1 MAALRVASRL
11 ASCRITPG
19 LARSIQ
25 TSADTTELR
34 QSVPSSG
41 SEPFTLRL
49 HEESFQSHRC
59 DTPGLDVQVT
69 KDMLVDMYRQMTTMR
84 RMEMA
89 ADALYKAK
97 LIRGFC
103 HLAIGQEAVSVG
115 LESAIEKDDRVITA
129 YRCHPFAVL
138 RGGTVKG
145 VIAELLGRQ
154 AGMSNGKGGSMH
166 IFTPSFFGGNGIVG
180 AQVPVGAG
188 LAFAQKYMGNKNVTF
203 SMYGDG
209 ASNQGQVFEAYNMAK
224 LWNLP
229 CVFVCENNKYGM
241 GTSAER
247 SSSNTE
253 YFKRGDLI
261 PGIQV
266 NGMDI
271 IASHQGVKFAREWC
285 VNGNGP
291 LLLEFVTYRYGGHSM
306 SDPGTTY
313 RTREEIQRMRSTQ
326 DPIKGLQ
333 KYLEDW
339 GVATEEDL
347 KAIDK
352 EAKAEVDKAVEEA
365 KESPE
370 PNPKDLWTDIYYKGT
385 EPPYMR
391 GRERE
396 EYVARSVDLAWDS
409 LQQSLADTLVEA
421 LNRTLASASRPS
433 FIGPSE
439 VTSFEFGSNPP
450 EVEVVDVRDI
460 HPDFLEEYSEDEG
473 SQDDGESPRYDDEE
487 EEYEWVPRR
496 KLARE
501 IPEMEPRTPGV
512 GSPFAARDFFGGAG
526 VGGIGIH
533 ALPRSLG
540 HGGMTFGVGGVGIGF
555 SPLGG
560 RSGIRTP
567 QEEGRSPQEEDPPV
581 KPPTQTGDESK
592 PVPAPAPA
600 LQMHLHV
607 LFHSNLRL
615 TVKTSVLLNYP
626 SESFLTLP
634 VKLRVTGLVFDGEV
648 VVAYEGPRRRVHLC
662 IVDDLDP
669 YGLASDRRNRR
680 SNDSLPRP
688 GVENGPPGTPERM
701 QPSPSPVDRS
711 TPIGQRLLPSILI
724 ETEIGQ
730 TDKHVLRNVSR
741 VERFLQDVLRKTLED
756 ELVFPNFHTIILG

>member
-1 MAALRVASRL
+1 M
-11 ASCRITPG
+11 
-19 LARSIQ
+19 
-25 TSADTTELR
+25 
-34 QSVPSSG
+34 
-41 SEPFTLRL
+41 TL
-49 HEESFQSHRC
+49 
-59 DTPGLDVQVT
+59 
-69 KDMLVDMYRQMTTMR
+69 MR

-115 LESAIEKDDRVITA
+115 MESAIVKDDRVITA

-154 AGMSNGKGGSMH
+154 AGMSHGKGGSMH

-188 LAFAQKYMGNKNVTF
+188 LAFAQKYMGNQNVTF
-203 SMYGDG
+203 AMYGDG

-271 IASHQGVKFAREWC
+271 IASHQGVKFARQWC
-285 VNGNGP
+285 IDGNGP

-313 RTREEIQRMRSTQ
+313 RTREEIQRMRSTR

-339 GVATEEDL
+339 GVISEEEL
-347 KAIDK
+347 KNIDK
-352 EAKAEVDKAVEEA
+352 EAKASVDQAVEEA
-365 KESPE
+365 KASPDPE
-370 PNPKDLWTDIYYKGT
+370 IKDLWTDIYYKGT

-391 GRERE
+391 GPIIWSL
-396 EYVARSVDLAWDS
+396 RSVELAWEQ
-409 LQQSLADTLVEA
+409 LQQSLADSLVDA
-421 LNRTLASASRPS
+421 LNRTLSSVARPS
-433 FIGPSE
+433 FIGPTE
-439 VTSFEFGSNPP
+439 VTSFEFGTNAP

-460 HPDFLEEYSEDEG
+460 HRDFLEDDSEDSGEEERPGYDEG
-473 SQDDGESPRYDDEE
+473 DEEE
-487 EEYEWVPRR
+487 EEYEWVSRR
-496 KLARE
+496 QQLTM
-501 IPEMEPRTPGV
+501 PLSMPQTPGHLMH
-512 GSPFAARDFFGGAG
+512 GQSFGARDFFGAG

-533 ALPRSLG
+533 GLPRTLG
-540 HGGMTFGVGGVGIGF
+540 SGGVALAGVGGVGIGV
-555 SPLGG
+555 SPLRQSG
-560 RSGIRTP
+560 R
-567 QEEGRSPQEEDPPV
+567 RSPIYEEREPEEEAPMKPSATNEDEPPN
-581 KPPTQTGDESK
+581 
-592 PVPAPAPA
+592 PALAPS

-607 LFHSNLRL
+607 LFNSNLRL
-615 TVKTSVLLNYP
+615 AVKTSVLLNYP

-634 VKLRVTGLVFDGEV
+634 VKLVVTGLVFDGEV

-662 IVDDLDP
+662 IVDDMDP
-669 YGLASDRRNRR
+669 YGLASDRRNRTVNLNT
-680 SNDSLPRP
+680 STESLQVP
-688 GVENGPPGTPERM
+688 GADNGSLGASEAQ
-701 QPSPSPVDRS
+701 QPSPSPIDRS
-711 TPIGQRLLPSILI
+711 LPIGQRLLPSILI

-730 TDKHVLRNVSR
+730 ADKHVLRNVSR
-741 VERFLQDVLRKTLED
+741 VERFIQDVMRKTLED
-756 ELVFPNFHTIILG
+756 ELVFPNFHTMILG